1 MRPEPPGDGWIS
13 LPWATFSVHRLAAG
27 VAAAAALACTVAVA
41 ACGFGAGPSSGGTAT
56 LTVTRDYGSK
66 TLVEATDSEPPSS
79 ETVIRLLDSQADIT
93 TRYGGGFVQ
102 SIDGLAGTGSSDW
115 FFYVNGVESPVGSA
129 DVQVKGGEKIW
140 WDYRDWTAAM
150 SVPAVVGSW
159 PEPFAQASADHP
171 KPVPVQCLGAR
182 PACEAVAHRLAAA
195 GVKASVESGAQGDS
209 PSGPRLLVGPW
220 TLVRSDPAVGGL
232 RGPQSTG
239 VFATFKGP
247 THGGWHLIGLD
258 QTGHPTRDLG
268 PGAGL
273 VAALGGSGDG
283 PTWIVTGSGGSAV
296 ARAAEALDSD
306 ALRNHY
312 AVAATGGG
320 PVPLPIVP
328 GGGE

>member
-1 MRPEPPGDGWIS
+1 MRPVS
-13 LPWATFSVHRLAAG
+13 AG
-27 VAAAAALACTVAVA
+27 VAAAAALACAVAVA

-66 TLVEATDSEPPSS
+66 TLVEATDSDPPSS
-79 ETVIRLLDSQADIT
+79 ETVIRFLDSQADIT

-102 SIDGLAGTGSSDW
+102 SIDGLAGSGESDW

-140 WDYRDWTAAM
+140 WDYRNWTAAM

-171 KPVPVQCLGAR
+171 KPVPVECLGVR
-182 PACEAVAHRLAAA
+182 PACDVASNRVSET
-195 GVKASVESGAQGDS
+195 GVKAPIVPEGKGPPGS
-209 PSGPRLLVGPW
+209 PRVLVGPW
-220 TLVRSDPAVGGL
+220 PRVAADPAVDEL
-232 RGPQSTG
+232 RGPQDSG

-247 THGGWHLIGLD
+247 IHGGWHLIGLD

-268 PGAGL
+268 PDAGL
-273 VAALGGSGDG
+273 VAALRGLGDQ
-283 PTWIVTGSGGSAV
+283 PTWIVTGSGASAV
-296 ARAAEALDSD
+296 RRAADALDSD
-306 ALRNHY
+306 SLRNRY
-312 AVAATGGG
+312 AIAATDGG
-320 PVPLPIVP
+320 PVPLPIVS